1 VVFHFHLTL
10 VEYCPSQEI
19 QNATP
24 ELKLFISGRHAQEL
38 LQAEVKDY
46 IESNPYVSKRKEVHD
61 KLESLLQKPVTISVI
76 RAREVDKNY
85 GYQIV
90 NSYFVPQP
98 YKIFILAFFY

>member
-1 VVFHFHLTL
+1 MLYFF
-10 VEYCPSQEI
+10 
-19 QNATP
+19 
-24 ELKLFISGRHAQEL
+24 QEL
-38 LQAEVKDY
+38 LQTEVKEY

-98 YKIFILAFFY
+98 EMEK